1 MGGPE
6 KGLTRRKRPRT
17 CVGCGA
23 ESPKR
28 GLLRV
33 VRGPDG
39 KVAYDPTGKAPGRG
53 AYICPDAE
61 CLRRAKKRNA
71 LARTLKVPVPESVY
85 EELKP
90 FCPEMTEDDP

>member
-53 AYICPDAE
+53 A
-61 CLRRAKKRNA
+61 
-71 LARTLKVPVPESVY
+71 
-85 EELKP
+85 
-90 FCPEMTEDDP
+90 